1 MVLKHVVK
9 QRLSKSGSQRRRRP
23 MAMVARLKPERVQLA
38 LAAAAGWKVR
48 SKGRA
53 LSRLLKFPDPAS
65 ASAYAAYAAR
75 IASGSRRVSVA
86 MMCSHTTVGLVVRG
100 CPKTEGESLDR
111 AVLEVALKLG

>member
-9 QRLSKSGSQRRRRP
+9 QRLSKSGSQRRHRS
-23 MAMVARLKPERVQLA
+23 MVARLKPERVQLA

-48 SKGRA
+48 SKGKA
-53 LSRLLKFPDPAS
+53 LTRLLRFPDPAS

>member
-23 MAMVARLKPERVQLA
+23 VVARLKPERVQLA

-53 LSRLLKFPDPAS
+53 LTRLLKFPDPAS

-100 CPKTEGESLDR
+100 SLKTEGDSLDR

>member
-1 MVLKHVVK
+1 MVLKRVVK

-23 MAMVARLKPERVQLA
+23 VVARLKPERVQLA

-53 LSRLLKFPDPAS
+53 LSRLLRFPDPAS
-65 ASAYAAYAAR
+65 ASAYTAYAAR

-86 MMCSHTTVGLVVRG
+86 MMCSHTTVGLVVTGSR
-100 CPKTEGESLDR
+100 KSEEQVLDR

>member
-1 MVLKHVVK
+1 MVLKQVVK

-23 MAMVARLKPERVQLA
+23 MVARLKPERVQLA

-48 SKGRA
+48 SKGRS
-53 LSRLLKFPDPAS
+53 LTRLLRFPDPAS

-75 IASGSRRVSVA
+75 IASGSRQVSVA

-100 CPKTEGESLDR
+100 FPKTEGESLDR